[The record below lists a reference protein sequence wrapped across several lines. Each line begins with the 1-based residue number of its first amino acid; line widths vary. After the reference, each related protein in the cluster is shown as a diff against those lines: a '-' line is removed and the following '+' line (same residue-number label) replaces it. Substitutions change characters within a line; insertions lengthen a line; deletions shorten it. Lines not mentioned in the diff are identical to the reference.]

1 MQLVQL
7 QNAKQRFEAQGLK
20 LAAVSY
26 DSVEILKSFADRQ
39 KIEFPMLSDSDS
51 QVIRAYGVLNEQA
64 TGMTKDMALP
74 GYFVIDADGII
85 QEKFFEDAYQQR
97 FSPNNV
103 IGRLF
108 PELGGE
114 VWANVTA
121 PHLGLAVDQ
130 SDRMGFPGS
139 RISLMVEVRLPS
151 DVHVYAPEVQGYKP
165 IQLTISPSSEIE
177 LASLT
182 YPPSEILYLPAI
194 QERVPVF
201 EGTFRIR
208 QDITVSAA
216 DEFRASLGENGKT
229 IAIDGQL
236 HYQACDSEVCYLPES
251 VPLQWNLQILPL
263 DRQRAPETIRHQ

>member
-108 PELGGE
+108 PELGEE

-263 DRQRAPETIRHQ
+263 DRQRAPEAIRHQ